1 MHKRTTTRHVTYKE
15 GPQVRANGGTKAN
28 APRDL
33 DKGPQIKL
41 PEEDKDEL
49 LPGGVSRP
57 PGSAEPGLHPIQ
69 MHFDVACPLLLLT
82 TFHIC
87 IWREPTLKTIKG
99 ASLHL
104 SPHTPTHL
112 SFISPSYP
120 CSSVPLGVLH
130 LVVYLEKRRRVRVEE
145 RRRSWACRNLL
156 SFHTSTDLLQLE
168 LLPGYLPIFL
178 KLLFV

>member
-1 MHKRTTTRHVTYKE
+1 MHKRSTLKCVTYKE
-15 GPQVRANGGTKAN
+15 GPHIRANGGTKAN

-33 DKGPQIKL
+33 DMGPQIRL
-41 PEEDKDEL
+41 PEEDKDERR
-49 LPGGVSRP
+49 PGGAGQP
-57 PGSAEPGLHPIQ
+57 PGSAEPGRPPVQ
-69 MHFDVACPLLLLT
+69 VHFDVACPLLLLI

-156 SFHTSTDLLQLE
+156 SFCTSTDLLQLE

>member
-1 MHKRTTTRHVTYKE
+1 MSLTKRTHKSEQTGEPREMHHGILTRAHMSDSPRKIRMSCC
-15 GPQVRANGGTKAN
+15 QV
-28 APRDL
+28 
-33 DKGPQIKL
+33 
-41 PEEDKDEL
+41 
-49 LPGGVSRP
+49 
-57 PGSAEPGLHPIQ
+57 GSAEPGQHPVQ
-69 MHFDVACPLLLLT
+69 MHFDVACPLLLLLI

-130 LVVYLEKRRRVRVEE
+130 LVVYLEKRRRVGVEE
-145 RRRSWACRNLL
+145 RSRACRNLL
-156 SFHTSTDLLQLE
+156 SFCTSTDLLQLE